1 MCYSVAF
8 GVTLRL
14 LVINIS
20 SAFPAINTAPL
31 TTSDISVT
39 TYGTVTVLVH
49 RRPCWQR
56 VAFPALTAGIARLRI
71 AISAYPTCIWRPW
84 SRRNIVIPFGKEK
97 LEWRNYPM
105 VKISEDMFI
114 CFDMVLG
121 FRFRLWRLCFL
132 LRALKILF
140 NSVICESQVANLRVE
155 L

>member
-71 AISAYPTCIWRPW
+71 AISAYPTCMWRPW

-97 LEWRNYPM
+97 LEWRDYPM

-114 CFDMVLG
+114 CFDMIHERDG
-121 FRFRLWRLCFL
+121 RTDRRGHTDTAWRHRPRLHSIAR
-132 LRALKILF
+132 
-140 NSVICESQVANLRVE
+140 Q
-155 L
+155 